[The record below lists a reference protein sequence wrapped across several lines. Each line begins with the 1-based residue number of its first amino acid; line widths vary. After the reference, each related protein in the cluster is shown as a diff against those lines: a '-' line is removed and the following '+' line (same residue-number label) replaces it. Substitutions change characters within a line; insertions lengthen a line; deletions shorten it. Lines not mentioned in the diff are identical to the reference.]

1 MKHSSNVDL
10 LGTVVREAILF
21 TWYFIHPR
29 TIAKLIYGFSGLH
42 PGVPLDKIID
52 PWLIMTA
59 VLAVGGR
66 CGEKKLKCIVG
77 VFKAVMAGH
86 LRSLSNSLLCWS
98 QFSFENR
105 LMLLFSHA
113 HFMTMHD
120 IMTPIFLIWGPV
132 TVHSHC
138 MPQTRKMMSKNAGLC
153 WQHYC
158 AKWSRLQQR

>member
-1 MKHSSNVDL
+1 MVFVFTFTLGYPSVKHSSNVDL

-21 TWYFIHPR
+21 TYFIHPR
-29 TIAKLIYGFSGLH
+29 TIAELIYGFSGLH

-86 LRSLSNSLLCWS
+86 LRSLSNSLLC
-98 QFSFENR
+98 
-105 LMLLFSHA
+105 
-113 HFMTMHD
+113 
-120 IMTPIFLIWGPV
+120 
-132 TVHSHC
+132 
-138 MPQTRKMMSKNAGLC
+138 
-153 WQHYC
+153 
-158 AKWSRLQQR
+158 